1 MFDAV
6 LFLSYGGPESPEDV
20 EPFLDRVLS
29 GKRVPT
35 ARRDAVRDRY
45 QRFGG
50 VSPLPQECRRFLETL
65 ETSFHENGDSV
76 GLYFGTLYSNPF
88 VADALEKMERD
99 GVKSV
104 LVFKSS
110 AFVCRHY
117 VDAVLDAL
125 ASRSA
130 RFQERLVVR
139 FVPPFFETRAFLSSL
154 ANSIQTALADAP
166 HSPSDATRLILFTAH
181 SIPVADSDAIQ
192 YRRQLLHAIVS
203 ALEKA
208 FPERA
213 TSTCPQTDETIGS
226 FPSEPLSFAVPSDL
240 EQVPEALR
248 ARLRNLGLDA
258 ALAFQSRSGSPFV
271 PWLEPD
277 VNAFLRK
284 YQQETPTLEDVVVV
298 PIGFFFENMETIYD
312 LDVEA
317 HETCEELGLGYRRAK
332 CVGASSAMADA
343 TRKLALLDPSDVP
356 VCVCPRG
363 RCDLSC
369 RLNPSF

>member
-6 LFLSYGGPESPEDV
+6 LFLSYGGPESPEAV

-29 GKRVPT
+29 GKRVPA

-45 QRFGG
+45 LRFGG
-50 VSPLPQECRRFLETL
+50 VSPLPQECRQFLETL
-65 ETSFHENGDSV
+65 ETSFHENGDRV
-76 GLYFGTLYSNPF
+76 GLYFGTLYSSPF

-125 ASRSA
+125 TLRSA
-130 RFQERLVVR
+130 RFKERLVVR
-139 FVPPFFETRAFLSSL
+139 FVPPFFETHAFLNSL
-154 ANSIQTALADAP
+154 ANSIQTALAGARRSAP
-166 HSPSDATRLILFTAH
+166 DATRLVLFTAH

-192 YRRQLLHAIVS
+192 YRRQLLHAIVG
-203 ALEKA
+203 ALETA
-208 FPERA
+208 FPEQA
-213 TSTCPQTDETIGS
+213 TSTCPQTDETSGY
-226 FPSEPLSFAVPSDL
+226 FPSAPLSFAVPQEL
-240 EQVPEALR
+240 EQVPETLR

-284 YQQETPTLEDVVVV
+284 YRKETSSLEGVVVV

-317 HETCEELGLGYRRAK
+317 RETCASLGIEYRRAQ

-343 TRKLALLDPSDVP
+343 TRKLALLDPSDFP
-356 VCVCPRG
+356 LCVCPRG